1 VVGGAD
7 ERDCMTATR
16 DGVTPVVPATRTL
29 PDPYGPVARRALPA
43 LDRAFKVANRAIVV
57 PLLRAGA
64 GPLLAN
70 PLTGSMMLLRTR
82 GRRSGAW
89 REAPLGYVIR
99 GGRVY
104 CCAGFGDRT
113 QWLRNLLADPRVE
126 VRLPGGSYSGTAT
139 LVTDPAGQVAV
150 LRELMGSMP
159 LVSRPLVGDLR
170 DTTDAEVLA
179 MAASLP
185 LVRIDVGGVVPG
197 PWDPGGRGWIALAAL
212 GVGAVAATI
221 LARRRKARAA

>member
-1 VVGGAD
+1 
-7 ERDCMTATR
+7 M
-16 DGVTPVVPATRTL
+16 
-29 PDPYGPVARRALPA
+29 ARRALPA

-139 LVTDPAGQVAV
+139 LVTG
-150 LRELMGSMP
+150 
-159 LVSRPLVGDLR
+159 PLVGDLR